1 MPSPIFTKKLKESYQ
16 QKKGEESEE
25 ERDIEMEPTS
35 EEKGTKQ
42 EQEGSIQE
50 DFPLFGRGRKGGF
63 RENQMKESTP
73 SSNWER
79 FALLV
84 EEQWRGSQD
93 EMKCFKFLFDAVTT
107 DLTDQTIIKNPIGV
121 QKVTKKVP
129 RWSYKLTDEFEEEE
143 QEEEN
148 EEETTED
155 PEIRS
160 RKAKRVVIFNDNSE
174 NSDTDT
180 STSTSDNSNQ
190 AEEVALIR
198 YSQQPDF
205 RRDLIKGSMRAQR
218 RKTTICEMFQGNDPL
233 GSALQYDGAYTF
245 FKDRIKVIRE
255 VSDSKTR
262 HKKLPNSGI
271 NEWKDWL
278 RGHHQYNLSQ
288 TRWSRLVPQ
297 NGEIESINAI

>member
-1 MPSPIFTKKLKESYQ
+1 MPSPIFTKKLKESLPTEE
-16 QKKGEESEE
+16 GEESEE

-50 DFPLFGRGRKGGF
+50 DFPRYS
-63 RENQMKESTP
+63 EEEEKEDSEKLDE
-73 SSNWER
+73 SKEIQLNEKKILKNEEEEDKD
-79 FALLV
+79 LLWFEKSLV
-84 EEQWRGSQD
+84 TL
-93 EMKCFKFLFDAVTT
+93 LFDYKRWNRP
-107 DLTDQTIIKNPIGV
+107 LRYIKNDRFENASL
-121 QKVTKKVP
+121 KKVP

-143 QEEEN
+143 QEEEEN

-218 RKTTICEMFQGNDPL
+218 RKTTICEMFQGNDRRFNMTEHIP
-233 GSALQYDGAYTF
+233 F
-245 FKDRIKVIRE
+245 FQDRIKVIRE

-262 HKKLPNSGI
+262 HKKLRILESM
-271 NEWKDWL
+271 
-278 RGHHQYNLSQ
+278 
-288 TRWSRLVPQ
+288 
-297 NGEIESINAI
+297 NGKTG

>member
-1 MPSPIFTKKLKESYQ
+1 MSLCTTETEKRSPDDLYHDWTSTND
-16 QKKGEESEE
+16 QKRYNLSNEFINRIEALDKGSFSM
-25 ERDIEMEPTS
+25 DVL
-35 EEKGTKQ
+35 EKRIRLCNDEN
-42 EQEGSIQE
+42 EQECLPKLYDPFFSGPYRGTIKKAYSRSIMNDSITLTE
-50 DFPLFGRGRKGGF
+50 DSIGMIWITKIY
-63 RENQMKESTP
+63 
-73 SSNWER
+73 
-79 FALLV
+79 
-84 EEQWRGSQD
+84 
-93 EMKCFKFLFDAVTT
+93 VTT

-218 RKTTICEMFQGNDPL
+218 PKNLARMLLFQSPSGTKILKIGIEKCTLNAPIMVFNYQKQNFHKTG
-233 GSALQYDGAYTF
+233 
-245 FKDRIKVIRE
+245 
-255 VSDSKTR
+255 
-262 HKKLPNSGI
+262 
-271 NEWKDWL
+271 
-278 RGHHQYNLSQ
+278 
-288 TRWSRLVPQ
+288 
-297 NGEIESINAI
+297 

>member
-1 MPSPIFTKKLKESYQ
+1 MPSPIFTKKLKESLPTEE
-16 QKKGEESEE
+16 GEESEE

-50 DFPLFGRGRKGGF
+50 DFPRYS
-63 RENQMKESTP
+63 EEEEKEDSEKLDE
-73 SSNWER
+73 SKEIQLNEKKILKNEEEEDKD
-79 FALLV
+79 LLWFEKSLV
-84 EEQWRGSQD
+84 TL
-93 EMKCFKFLFDAVTT
+93 LFDYKRWNRP
-107 DLTDQTIIKNPIGV
+107 LRYIKNDRFENA
-121 QKVTKKVP
+121 KVTKKVP

-218 RKTTICEMFQGNDPL
+218 RKTTICEMFQGNDLAFNMTEHIPF
-233 GSALQYDGAYTF
+233 G
-245 FKDRIKVIRE
+245 DRIKVIRE
-255 VSDSKTR
+255 ASGFQKQGI
-262 HKKLPNSGI
+262 KLPNLESM
-271 NEWKDWL
+271 
-278 RGHHQYNLSQ
+278 
-288 TRWSRLVPQ
+288 
-297 NGEIESINAI
+297 NGKTG